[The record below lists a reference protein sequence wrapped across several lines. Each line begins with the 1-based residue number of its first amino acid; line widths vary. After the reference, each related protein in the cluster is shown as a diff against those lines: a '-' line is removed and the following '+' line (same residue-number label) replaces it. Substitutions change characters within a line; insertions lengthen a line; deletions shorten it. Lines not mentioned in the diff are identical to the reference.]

1 MIFALFLI
9 SVVTLEAILYRDK
22 KRRRDQSPPERVP
35 DDALA
40 SLRSLADAVGPSVQP
55 HIETPVENGR
65 RTDLH

>member
-22 KRRRDQSPPERVP
+22 KRRRDQPPP
-35 DDALA
+35 GPAHDDALA

-55 HIETPVENGR
+55 RIETPVENAR
-65 RTDLH
+65 RADLN